1 MTKIVIGQKLPI
13 DGSLTFMEKSH
24 DKRHFLND
32 KRAKNWFFCHL
43 LTLKNYFK
51 VLPVLWQKLFS
62 VKSCL
67 LIEAW
72 HSWKKSHDK
81 RHFFNDK
88 RSKNW
93 FFCHFLTV
101 ENYFR
106 VLPVLWQ
113 KLFLVKSCLFV
124 EAWKSWKKIQI
135 NATFS
140 TINGPK
146 TDFFAIFWLLKII
159 LEYFWFGDKNYFWS
173 KVAYW

>member
-1 MTKIVIGQKLPI
+1 MKKCRGPVVS
-13 DGSLTFMEKSH
+13 D
-24 DKRHFLND
+24 
-32 KRAKNWFFCHL
+32 L
-43 LTLKNYFK
+43 LTNAMPIIDIENYFR
-51 VLPVLWQKLFS
+51 VLPVLWYKSFL

-72 HSWKKSHDK
+72 HSWKNSHDK
-81 RHFFNDK
+81 RHLFDDK

-124 EAWKSWKKIQI
+124 EAWKSWKKIHDKRHFFDDKRSK
-135 NATFS
+135 NWL
-140 TINGPK
+140 
-146 TDFFAIFWLLKII
+146 FFAIFWLLKII

>member
-24 DKRHFLND
+24 HKRHFLNN

-81 RHFFNDK
+81 RHFFNNK

-93 FFCHFLTV
+93 FFCHFLTLK
-101 ENYFR
+101 NYFR
-106 VLPVLWQ
+106 VLPILWQ
-113 KLFLVKSCLFV
+113 KLFSVRSCLLI
-124 EAWKSWKKIQI
+124 EAWHSWKK
-135 NATFS
+135 S
-140 TINGPK
+140 HDK
-146 TDFFAIFWLLKII
+146 RHFFNDKRSKN
-159 LEYFWFGDKNYFWS
+159 WFFKL
-173 KVAYW
+173 